1 MARPIKE
8 GLDYF
13 PLDVDIFEDEKIEAI
28 AGEFGPKGELAVIKL
43 LCAIYKKGYFI
54 LWNDLTQAT
63 LLKRLP
69 GASKEMINQ
78 IVNRLV
84 LWGFFDE
91 ELFNSARVLTSENIQ
106 ATYFEATKRR
116 KLSKPSKYLINAN
129 SNSPNNEV
137 NVDISTQIKGK
148 ESKVNKSK
156 VNGRSVSSNLSQ
168 LIDFY
173 ENNFGKM
180 PPLVLDDLN
189 YAYNDYGYELT
200 LEAMKRAVRQQ
211 KNFRT
216 ALNILDYW
224 SRNGVKTLADAE
236 AESKAFNQRKKQAVT
251 EKAALPKAGKDI
263 PSWSKP
269 QSSKD
274 RKYLTDEE
282 VEAFINGLEDS

>member
-1 MARPIKE
+1 MARPVKE

-91 ELFNSARVLTSENIQ
+91 ELFNSVRVLTSENIQ

-116 KLSKPSKYLINAN
+116 KTPKPTRYVINVDNN
-129 SNSPNNEV
+129 SQDNEV
-137 NVDISTQIKGK
+137 NVDINTQSKVK
-148 ESKVNKSK
+148 EIKVNKNK
-156 VNGRSVSSNLSQ
+156 
-168 LIDFY
+168 
-173 ENNFGKM
+173 ENNID
-180 PPLVLDDLN
+180 VLFESFLQIFSDFTKGVKSQPRSRATAAFLDL
-189 YAYNDYGYELT
+189 GTPE
-200 LEAMKRAVRQQ
+200 RRQQ
-211 KNFRT
+211 AIIGAKNYVAWYKST
-216 ALNILDYW
+216 
-224 SRNGVKTLADAE
+224 
-236 AESKAFNQRKKQAVT
+236 
-251 EKAALPKAGKDI
+251 GKDI
-263 PSWSKP
+263 QYSMNAAKFLE
-269 QSSKD
+269 D
-274 RKYLTDEE
+274 M
-282 VEAFINGLEDS
+282 AFIDYQDMPETPSLRTLGGMI

>member
-1 MARPIKE
+1 MARPVKE

-91 ELFNSARVLTSENIQ
+91 ELFDSVRVLTSENIQ

-116 KLSKPSKYLINAN
+116 KTPKPTKYIINAN
-129 SNSPNNEV
+129 NNSQSKEV
-137 NVDISTQIKGK
+137 NADINAQ
-148 ESKVNKSK
+148 SKVNKNKLNKNKANNTDVLFEEFFK
-156 VNGRSVSSNLSQ
+156 VFTDSHPKNFKKRSEALNFFVRELSPLEREQALRGAKNYIKTRERDGDKPEFGSNPVVFLESMEFKEYQ
-168 LIDFY
+168 
-173 ENNFGKM
+173 EM
-180 PPLVLDDLN
+180 PPVANQTKKIDKPVKGLPDWSSLN
-189 YAYNDYGYELT
+189 
-200 LEAMKRAVRQQ
+200 
-211 KNFRT
+211 
-216 ALNILDYW
+216 
-224 SRNGVKTLADAE
+224 
-236 AESKAFNQRKKQAVT
+236 NQ
-251 EKAALPKAGKDI
+251 L
-263 PSWSKP
+263 
-269 QSSKD
+269 
-274 RKYLTDEE
+274 EE
-282 VEAFINGLEDS
+282 VEADW